1 MARLRLDPTPLAAFS
16 IADED
21 KVPAPI
27 RNIRDLYEVLFEQKK
42 ITQRADA
49 FNKWRDTFDKIN
61 DWEEMMLVEHENSN
75 PVLKKTAMS
84 MIRKRNYD
92 NDQINRFYMRN
103 IKDRKD
109 IPDVFTG
116 INSEINKNKINM
128 HLAERNLGRNLM
140 EKEWDTLSKLD
151 RDNRISEVEII
162 DNPVSKYQK
171 QINDLI
177 KECEDVHHE
186 ETNFNNELQKRAS
199 QPVFEF
205 LNYGPK
211 VVTMSKFK

>member
-75 PVLKKTAMS
+75 PVLKNTAMS

-103 IKDRKD
+103 INDRRN

-162 DNPVSKYQK
+162 DNPVSENQK
-171 QINDLI
+171 RNNNLI
-177 KECEDVHHE
+177 KQYENAHHKQ
-186 ETNFNNELQKRAS
+186 TNFNTELQKRAS
-199 QPVFEF
+199 QPGFEF

-211 VVTMSKFK
+211 VMSKFK

>member
-75 PVLKKTAMS
+75 PVLKNTAMS

-103 IKDRKD
+103 INDRRN

-116 INSEINKNKINM
+116 IKSEINKNKINM

-162 DNPVSKYQK
+162 DNPVSENQK
-171 QINDLI
+171 RNNNLI
-177 KECEDVHHE
+177 KQYENAHHKQS
-186 ETNFNNELQKRAS
+186 NFNTELQKRTS
-199 QPVFEF
+199 QPGFEF

-211 VVTMSKFK
+211 VMSKFK

>member
-75 PVLKKTAMS
+75 PVLKKL
-84 MIRKRNYD
+84 
-92 NDQINRFYMRN
+92 
-103 IKDRKD
+103 
-109 IPDVFTG
+109 P
-116 INSEINKNKINM
+116 
-128 HLAERNLGRNLM
+128 
-140 EKEWDTLSKLD
+140 
-151 RDNRISEVEII
+151 
-162 DNPVSKYQK
+162 
-171 QINDLI
+171 
-177 KECEDVHHE
+177 
-186 ETNFNNELQKRAS
+186 
-199 QPVFEF
+199 
-205 LNYGPK
+205 
-211 VVTMSKFK
+211 